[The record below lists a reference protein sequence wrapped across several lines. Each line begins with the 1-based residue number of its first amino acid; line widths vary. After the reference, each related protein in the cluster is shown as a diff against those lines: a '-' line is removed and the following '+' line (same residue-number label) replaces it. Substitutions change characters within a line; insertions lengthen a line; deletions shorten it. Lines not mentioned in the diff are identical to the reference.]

1 MVRWAEPMPA
11 ELTRIRKS
19 PELGGLHDRGL
30 DLRGVGDVDLRE
42 DAADLVG
49 EGLAA
54 LLLEVRD
61 DDLRALR
68 GELTDDGGTDAGGAA
83 GDECTGSCDV
93 HGADARTSYRSVV
106 PRATMHGRAAEQDP
120 VGGRPGDREVPP
132 GTSTR

>member
-1 MVRWAEPMPA
+1 MSVTSTFAN
-11 ELTRIRKS
+11 
-19 PELGGLHDRGL
+19 
-30 DLRGVGDVDLRE
+30 

-61 DDLRALR
+61 DDLRALL
-68 GELTDDGGTDAGGAA
+68 GELADDGCTDPGGAA

-106 PRATMHGRAAEQDP
+106 PRATMTAGPPSNARSVAVQ
-120 VGGRPGDREVPP
+120 VTVRVPP